1 MSQNLNLETGIKHN
15 SIAMLLELDGWEEG
29 KGARLP

>member
-15 SIAMLLELDGWEEG
+15 SIAMLLELDGRREEM
-29 KGARLP
+29 